1 MHRAPALPK
10 SKLGFYR
17 LLSPLAGWE
26 HFGFGTTNREMGFKL
41 LDTYYDLGGNFIDT
55 SNNYQDGSSE
65 EFIGEWME
73 KRGIRD
79 QIVLATKFST
89 NYLGQ
94 DRTDVQQKV
103 NFVGNSA
110 KSLKLSVR
118 DSLQKLRT
126 DYIDI
131 LYVHWWDYE
140 TSIEEVMNS
149 LHNLVVEGKVLYL
162 GISDTPAWVVSQA
175 NTYARLQGKTPFSIY
190 QGRWNVMERSFERD
204 VIPMAKSLGVALAPW
219 DVIGGGKLRT
229 DAEDAEKRQ
238 AAD

>member
-17 LLSPLAGWE
+17 ILSPLAGVRVSPIQLGAMTIGDKWE
-26 HFGFGTTNREMGFKL
+26 HYGFGTTNKEMGFKL
-41 LDTYYDLGGNFIDT
+41 LDTYYEMGGNFIDT

-79 QIVLATKFST
+79 QIFLATKFST

-103 NFVGNSA
+103 NFVGNSS

-118 DSLQKLRT
+118 DSLKKLRT
-126 DYIDI
+126 DYIDL

-140 TSIEEVMNS
+140 TSVEEVMNS
-149 LHNLVVEGKVLYL
+149 LHNLVAEGKVLYL
-162 GISDTPAWVVSQA
+162 
-175 NTYARLQGKTPFSIY
+175 
-190 QGRWNVMERSFERD
+190 
-204 VIPMAKSLGVALAPW
+204 
-219 DVIGGGKLRT
+219 
-229 DAEDAEKRQ
+229 
-238 AAD
+238 